1 MTSRGEYLFSL
12 EGKVIIITGA
22 SRGIG
27 EAIALGCISAGATV
41 IGVARSEHPD
51 NQSFSGTY
59 LSCDIEN
66 YQEFEKLCKTVVKQK
81 GRLDA
86 LINVAGMSMPS
97 DTESDFDRF
106 DRTLALNLTAVYRCC
121 QIAAGFLEV
130 GGSIVNVSSIGGLQG
145 FPGNPGYVASKG
157 GVRLLT
163 KSLSVDYAERGIR
176 VNCLLPGYVKTDM
189 TAVSYN
195 DPGLYA
201 ERLQRMIIKRWGEV
215 EDLIGPAI
223 FLVSDASSYI
233 TGIDLIVDGGWT
245 AKGL

>member
-1 MTSRGEYLFSL
+1 MTSRARDLFSL
-12 EGKVIIITGA
+12 KGKVVIITGA

-27 EAIALGCISAGATV
+27 EAIAIGCASSGATV

-51 NQSFSGTY
+51 NSCLKGTY
-59 LSCDIEN
+59 LRCDIEN
-66 YQEFEKLCKTVVKQK
+66 YREFEKLCKTVVKQK

-86 LINVAGMSMPS
+86 LINVAGVSLPT
-97 DTESDFDRF
+97 DGESDFARF
-106 DRTLALNLTAVYRCC
+106 DRTLALNLTAVFRCC
-121 QIAAGFLEV
+121 QIAADFLEV

-145 FPGNPGYVASKG
+145 FPGNPGYIASKG

-176 VNCLLPGYVKTDM
+176 VNCLLPGYVKTGM
-189 TAVSYN
+189 TAASYN
-195 DPGLYA
+195 DPDLHA

-215 EDLIGPAI
+215 EDLVGPAI